1 MRFRLHRRALLV
13 GLGGVVGCGLIGCNA
28 DPAPAPT
35 ASTIEPNARPRTFVG
50 RATTDGQGATL
61 TRMFP
66 NAPGHHLDPFVLLD
80 DFAVTPPAGF
90 PEHPHR
96 GFEAFTYMLDGTFH
110 HQDNLGNDSF
120 VSSGGV
126 QLFTS
131 GKGAR
136 HSEMPGEA
144 RPNRGLQLWINLPA
158 RLKKMPPAYAG
169 IDPRNIPEEHGG
181 GVRRR
186 TVVGAGSP
194 VALQTEVRYLDLALE
209 RAARFADQIEQGM
222 TALLYVVS
230 GQVRVGDVELST
242 GQVALPSA
250 GALDVV
256 ALAEARTVLLVGRPH
271 GEPIHQHGPFV
282 D

>member
-1 MRFRLHRRALLV
+1 
-13 GLGGVVGCGLIGCNA
+13 
-28 DPAPAPT
+28 
-35 ASTIEPNARPRTFVG
+35 
-50 RATTDGQGATL
+50 
-61 TRMFP
+61 MFP
-66 NAPGHHLDPFVLLD
+66 HAPGQHLDPFVLFD

-110 HQDNLGNDSF
+110 HRDNLGNESS

-131 GKGAR
+131 GRGAR

-158 RLKKMPPAYAG
+158 RLKKMPPAYAAVA
-169 IDPRNIPEEHGG
+169 PRDVPEETAR

-186 TVVGAGSP
+186 TVVGPGSP
-194 VALQTEVRYLDLALE
+194 VVLQTEVRYLDLALE
-209 RAARFADQIEQGM
+209 RAARFADEIAQGA
-222 TALLYVVS
+222 TALLYVID
-230 GQVRVGDVELST
+230 GRVRVGDVELSR
-242 GQVALPSA
+242 GEAALPVA

-256 ALAEARTVLLVGRPH
+256 ALAEARFVLLSGRPH
-271 GEPIHQHGPFV
+271 GEPIRQRGPYV